1 MWVML
6 FCGHSLKMIKC
17 NWEKF
22 FPKIAKRL
30 TPTIKDKKL
39 TCSNSPL
46 ILWIERKY
54 NIESIPM
61 KSSNKNLVFL
71 VSKRL
76 KDNTNDS
83 LKNS

>member
-1 MWVML
+1 
-6 FCGHSLKMIKC
+6 MIKC

-22 FPKIAKRL
+22 FPKIGKRL

-39 TCSNSPL
+39 TYSNSPL
-46 ILWIERKY
+46 KLWIERKY